1 MLEATHAAQVATR
14 RQELKPV
21 VDQILAQAQP
31 FVFEVG
37 CGNGHFLTAY
47 AQAHPDQLCVG
58 VDLSKDRIER
68 SEKKRRRLG
77 QGNIFFIRAEAADFL
92 AVLPLAAR
100 FSAIYMLFSDP
111 WPKRR
116 HHKHRLLQER
126 FLVAVAQHCDE
137 GVPFYFRTDHS
148 DYFAAAA
155 KEFTPGSGWKI
166 ADRPWG
172 FEQVTLFQVRAPAY
186 HSLVAVRI

>member
-1 MLEATHAAQVATR
+1 LTHAAQVAAR
-14 RQELKPV
+14 REALKGV
-21 VDQILAQAQP
+21 VTEIIDRGQP

-68 SEKKRRRLG
+68 SEKKRQRLG
-77 QGNIFFIRAEAADFL
+77 QGNVFFVRAEAADFL
-92 AVLPLAAR
+92 AVLPASAR
-100 FSAIYMLFSDP
+100 FSAIYLLFSDP

-116 HHKHRLLQER
+116 HHKNRLLQEK
-126 FLVAVAQHCDE
+126 FLRAVAQHSE
-137 GVPFYFRTDHS
+137 GGVPFYFRTDHT
-148 DYFAAAA
+148 DYFEAAA
-155 KEFTPGSGWKI
+155 KEFTAESGWTI
-166 ADRPWG
+166 APQPWG

-186 HSLVAVRI
+186 HSLVAVRV